1 MAQSFPRNLN
11 KLSELTTADLQ
22 ELLEAELESDL
33 EPDVDRVKAIVEV
46 LDKRRMAQET
56 DVDVAW
62 SGFVDDHL
70 PVPPLFD
77 SSKQNL
83 SFLSVINK
91 KQTHSRRRFTRVA
104 IAAALVAT
112 FLLGATL
119 SAVAAGNRLKNTTVL
134 WSKDTFTFAYGH
146 PEKEQ
151 MDENEVLYPLRD
163 MMDGSGL
170 RENVVPNYLPDGF
183 VQTKLESE
191 NGRYTAEY
199 SDGTEVITIL
209 YEKVAKDGN
218 TEFRRDEVV
227 PEVYS
232 VGGIQHYISTVDGKY
247 FAAWTNDGYGCL
259 ITGVTD
265 KAELEKMVESVYV
278 ELGG

>member
-1 MAQSFPRNLN
+1 
-11 KLSELTTADLQ
+11 
-22 ELLEAELESDL
+22 
-33 EPDVDRVKAIVEV
+33 VDRGKAIVEV

-119 SAVAAGNRLKNTTVL
+119 SAVAAGNRLKHTTVL
-134 WSKDTFTFAYGH
+134 WSKDTFPFAYGH

-170 RENVVPNYLPDGF
+170 RENVVPNYLPTASYRQSWSRRTADTRPSIPTGRRSSPSC
-183 VQTKLESE
+183 TKRSQ
-191 NGRYTAEY
+191 RTAIP
-199 SDGTEVITIL
+199 SSGGTRSC
-209 YEKVAKDGN
+209 
-218 TEFRRDEVV
+218 RRF
-227 PEVYS
+227 
-232 VGGIQHYISTVDGKY
+232 T
-247 FAAWTNDGYGCL
+247 A
-259 ITGVTD
+259 
-265 KAELEKMVESVYV
+265 
-278 ELGG
+278 